1 LKGDDEEVLMLDDS
15 WGNLSNIEET
25 RKGLDAAIVNAP
37 VIEILNQVLGLVQS
51 QAKVMGE
58 VRKSVGELSGKVDKV
73 IKVGEKH
80 ESMLASIQADLKSQ
94 NKRWCSFCEST
105 SHDLS
110 WCKAKVKCCH
120 CKLWDHTS
128 VRCPKPGQK
137 CLECGQSGHEAMLHF
152 VTDPKKRANIIRL
165 HGKEFVFLL

>member
-1 LKGDDEEVLMLDDS
+1 MGDDEEGLMLNDS
-15 WGNLSNIEET
+15 WGTLSNIEET

-58 VRKSVGELSGKVDKV
+58 VRKSVGVLSGKVDKV

-94 NKRWCSFCEST
+94 SKWWCSFCEST

-110 WCKAKVKCCH
+110 WFKAKVECCH
-120 CKLWDHTS
+120 CKMWDHTS
-128 VRCPKPGQK
+128 AKCPSQDRNAWSVVSLGMKQ
-137 CLECGQSGHEAMLHF
+137 CCTL
-152 VTDPKKRANIIRL
+152 
-165 HGKEFVFLL
+165 